1 MCNQGWDIFIS
12 KSRRHRAP
20 VTASISYFIELD
32 SVLDFISPP
41 LPPRH
46 ARSRVLTCT
55 RVHGAR
61 AHDNSIESRFVTNSK
76 TEYSKYVLDSLL
88 LLLPSIHSISILPT
102 RARRAIGDAMYMY
115 IYARPAR
122 PSLLLGNG
130 NMQIVSDILPFRRSE
145 GLSAGPEH

>member
-20 VTASISYFIELD
+20 VTASISYFRARFGIR
-32 SVLDFISPP
+32 FHQPATAAT
-41 LPPRH
+41 PRAKSSSHLH
-46 ARSRVLTCT
+46 AR
-55 RVHGAR
+55 GAR

-102 RARRAIGDAMYMY
+102 RARRAIGDAMY
-115 IYARPAR
+115 IYMRARPGPAQ
-122 PSLLLGNG
+122 PSVGNA
-130 NMQIVSDILPFRRSE
+130 NSE
-145 GLSAGPEH
+145 

>member
-20 VTASISYFIELD
+20 VTASISYTLELD

-55 RVHGAR
+55 RVVR
-61 AHDNSIESRFVTNSK
+61 AHMTTRSN
-76 TEYSKYVLDSLL
+76 LDSLL
-88 LLLPSIHSISILPT
+88 TVKLNTQNTSSIRYYYYFLPFIPFPYCL
-102 RARRAIGDAMYMY
+102 RARGARSAMQC
-115 IYARPAR
+115 IFICAPGPAHPAR
-122 PSLLLGNG
+122 PSLLLG
-130 NMQIVSDILPFRRSE
+130 MQIVSDILPFRRSE